1 MSSVTKAYA
10 TQISNIQAK
19 TGKSIDELRA
29 MVVASGITKHS
40 ELRAMLQR
48 DLGLGHGDANA
59 LVHYLFDS
67 DGERAAAA
75 AGATSEDVL
84 AGIYVGPKA
93 GLRPIHDALM
103 AELASLGPFEV
114 APKKGYVSLRRKKQF
129 AMVGPGSSARV
140 EVGLNDRGLSG
151 GERLI
156 AMPAGGMCHWKVNL
170 TSVAEVD
177 AELIGWIRE
186 AYEHAG

>member
-29 MVVASGITKHS
+29 MIMASGITKHT

-59 LVHYLFDS
+59 LVHYILDS

-84 AGIYVGPKA
+84 AGIYAGPKA

-103 AELASLGPFEV
+103 DELAALGTFEV

-129 AMVGPGSSARV
+129 AMVGPGSNARI
-140 EVGLNDRGLSG
+140 EVGLNDRGLTG

-170 TSVAEVD
+170 TSISEVD
-177 AELIGWIRE
+177 AELIGWIRA

>member
-29 MVVASGITKHS
+29 MIVASGITKHT

-59 LVHYLFDS
+59 LVHYILDS

-84 AGIYVGPKA
+84 AGIYAGPKA

-103 AELASLGPFEV
+103 DELAALGTFEV

-129 AMVGPGSSARV
+129 AMVGPGSNARI
-140 EVGLNDRGLSG
+140 EVGLNDRGLTG

-170 TSVAEVD
+170 TSISEVD
-177 AELIGWIRE
+177 AELIGWIRA